1 MKRKFSFN
9 ELLYDERYEKNLIEK
24 VVGLGSGKKKA
35 KHKGAFSKKKTRIL
49 NKVWKIGLFVHF
61 VKRKY
66 FLCVGETRNNCDL
79 VVHQSR

>member
-24 VVGLGSGKKKA
+24 VVGLGKKKA
-35 KHKGAFSKKKTRIL
+35 KHKGAFSKKKHEL

>member
-24 VVGLGSGKKKA
+24 VVGLGVWQKKKQSIRVLLA
-35 KHKGAFSKKKTRIL
+35 KKKHEL